1 MIVSALFVAAV
12 LAGQAAPPP
21 NPLAGVALRTDAG
34 DIVLQLDQ
42 NRAPVTTCN
51 FLRYVAAGRYTD
63 AVFFRTVV
71 SSTDRNPSPID
82 VVQAATVA
90 GADDPGFGPIGLE
103 RTRDTGLTHAAGT
116 ISMARDG
123 PDTATSSFFIVVEDS
138 PNLDF
143 GGDRARDGQGF
154 AAFGRVLSG
163 MDVILAI
170 HTANAVDERLASPI
184 VIRDATVIHMPQECR
199 S

>member
-1 MIVSALFVAAV
+1 MIVSALLAAAV
-12 LAGQAAPPP
+12 VSGQAAPPP
-21 NPLAGVALRTDAG
+21 NPLAGVRLRTDAG

-42 NRAPVTTCN
+42 TRAPVTTCN

-71 SSTDRNPSPID
+71 SGTDRNPSPID
-82 VVQAATVA
+82 VVQAATIA
-90 GADDPGFGPIGLE
+90 GSDDPGFGPIALE
-103 RTRDTGLTHAAGT
+103 RTRDTGLTHASGV

-123 PDTATSSFFIVVEDS
+123 PDTATSSFFIVTEDS

-143 GGDRARDGQGF
+143 GGARARDGQGF
-154 AAFGRVLSG
+154 AAFGRVFSG
-163 MDVILAI
+163 LDVVRAI
-170 HTANAVDERLASPI
+170 QAGAATDERLTSP
-184 VIRDATVIHMPQECR
+184 VAIREATIIHTPQECR